1 MKGTWTWPVAAGLA
15 VGAVVALNLPSTL
28 VGVFYDDGIY
38 LTLARS
44 LAEGHGY
51 RLPYLP
57 GAPAAVHYPFGYPVF
72 LAGLW
77 RLWPSFPANVAL
89 FKAANAA
96 LMGLFAF
103 MLSASLGAKVTGRR
117 WLGALVVAAGATAI
131 PLVATASVL
140 FAEPL
145 FLVLAT
151 GACWA
156 AESARH
162 ADGKRLVGLV
172 AGAGL
177 LAGAAAL
184 TRSIGVAV
192 VAGVVIALW
201 RRPRAAAAAGAIG
214 LAPLVPWGLWVA
226 AHHAETDPAILS
238 NYGTYGDLVGQS
250 GWGWLSL
257 GNVADLGRPLAAL
270 ALPPMPLAL
279 WTAAAAWTMLVITLG
294 VVVLAR
300 RAPAT
305 GWTLAGYLALVALWP
320 YGPDRFLWAVVPWL
334 ALAFAA
340 ALGWMHQQGADQR
353 SWRGLLRPLALVTGV
368 LVVTGFT
375 LNGARGYLL
384 GSATAAQ
391 RGISETF
398 RVVLPWVREAT
409 HPNDVIAGED
419 EALLWL
425 YTGRRAVPSSLWRA
439 RGRSAEYL
447 GPDSLKAYFDRMGV
461 QHVILTGPGS
471 DAARTLDAMLARFP
485 GYLNPE
491 QVWPGPMMA
500 FRVARR

>member
-1 MKGTWTWPVAAGLA
+1 MA
-15 VGAVVALNLPSTL
+15 AVVALNLPATL

-38 LTLARS
+38 LALAKS

-51 RLPYLP
+51 RLLYLP
-57 GAPAAVHYPFGYPVF
+57 DGPSAVHYPFAYPLF
-72 LAGLW
+72 LAALW
-77 RLWPSFPANVAL
+77 RLWPSFPANVVL

-103 MLSASLGAKVTGRR
+103 ILSASAGEKVTGRR

-145 FLVLAT
+145 FLVLAA

-156 AESARH
+156 ADSAKG
-162 ADGKRLVGLV
+162 AEGMRLYRL
-172 AGAGL
+172 ALSAGL

-184 TRSIGVAV
+184 TRSIGVAAI
-192 VAGVVIALW
+192 AGVALALW
-201 RRPRAAAAAGAIG
+201 RKPRAAVTAGAMG
-214 LAPLVPWGLWVA
+214 LAMLVPWGLFVA
-226 AHHAETDPAILS
+226 LHHVETEPVLAA
-238 NYGTYGDLVGQS
+238 NYGTYGDLIAQS

-257 GNVADLGRPLAAL
+257 GSLADLGRPLAAL
-270 ALPPMPLAL
+270 LLPPMPPAL
-279 WTAAAAWTMLVITLG
+279 WKVAAVWTMLVLAFGI
-294 VVVLAR
+294 VALAR

-305 GWTLAGYLALVALWP
+305 GWTLAAYLTLVAVWP

-340 ALGWMHQQGADQR
+340 ALAALYRQGR
-353 SWRGLLRPLALVTGV
+353 EERTWRGLLRPLALVSGV

-375 LNGARGYLL
+375 VGGVRGYAR

-398 RVVLPWVREAT
+398 GVVLPWVRQAT
-409 HPNDVIAGED
+409 HPDDVIAGED

-439 RGRSAEYL
+439 RGRTAEYL
-447 GPDSLKAYFDRMGV
+447 GPESLKVYFDRMGV
-461 QHVILTGPGS
+461 SHVILTGPGS